1 MNTYKIK
8 REPDSLYHHGVKNMK
23 WGIRRYQ
30 NEDGSYKP
38 GAEGRYSFGKISG
51 TRNTNPSHRGMPQLA
66 GSGSGKKTSI
76 TAGKTYDGKK
86 IGGGGGGGSPA
97 EETEEEKKKVDRKN
111 IHIYDVSEKLPEKGE
126 KKKTGGKGSGGG
138 GGKSSKKASE
148 TEKEA
153 VGGGG
158 KSSETEKTAQNFA
171 EKNKEKSSFKPDAF
185 YDRIN
190 GLELDDISDA
200 ELKEFDELIE
210 QYNIYKQGNTVPS
223 KKAEAIEDFISRYN
237 AWKSSRRKNSDNLT
251 DHGISAKKSSAF
263 EKQKNSNTADMNKKR
278 NRNVAITHSEEL
290 YHHGILGMK
299 WGIRRYQNPDGSYT
313 AEGKRRKSKGKEY
326 SEDYWNAHDKKDPK
340 YMSDKELQKRN
351 NRLQQE
357 QQYKALT
364 KTKAD
369 KAKESVIKGGK
380 KLLAAT
386 VGATVMAMAVKYSR
400 ENLPDLIEAGGNF
413 IADSV
418 AMTDTMS
425 ELMKK
430 SRWLL

>member
-1 MNTYKIK
+1 MNTYKIE
-8 REPDSLYHHGVKNMK
+8 REPESLYHHGVKNMK

-51 TRNTNPSHRGMPQLA
+51 PRNTSPSLRGMSQLA
-66 GSGSGKKTSI
+66 GSGSGRKSGI
-76 TAGKTYDGKK
+76 TAGKTYQGKK
-86 IGGGGGGGSPA
+86 IGGGGGGESPA
-97 EETEEEKKKVDRKN
+97 EKTEEEKKKVDRKN

-148 TEKEA
+148 AENG
-153 VGGGG
+153 GGGG

-210 QYNIYKQGNTVPS
+210 QYNIYKQGNTVSS

-278 NRNVAITHSEEL
+278 NRNVAMTHSEEL

-326 SEDYWNAHDKKDPK
+326 SEDYWNAHDKKDTK
-340 YMSDKELQKRN
+340 YMSDKELQQRI
-351 NRLQQE
+351 NRLNNE
-357 QQYKALT
+357 KQYKALT
-364 KTKAD
+364 KSNKQKAVEET
-369 KAKESVIKGGK
+369 AKFGK
-380 KLLAAT
+380 RMFNAAVGTVLIGMASKYGKEHVPEIVNSGKDFVQGSAWMMSGLL
-386 VGATVMAMAVKYSR
+386 
-400 ENLPDLIEAGGNF
+400 
-413 IADSV
+413 
-418 AMTDTMS
+418 
-425 ELMKK
+425 KK
-430 SRWLL
+430 MR

>member
-1 MNTYKIK
+1 MNTYKIE
-8 REPDSLYHHGVKNMK
+8 RETESLYHHGVKNMK

-51 TRNTNPSHRGMPQLA
+51 PRNTAPSHRGMSQLA
-66 GSGSGKKTSI
+66 GSGSGRKSGI
-76 TAGKTYDGKK
+76 TAGKTYQGKK
-86 IGGGGGGGSPA
+86 IGGGGGGESSA
-97 EETEEEKKKVDRKN
+97 EKTEEEKKKVDRKN

-148 TEKEA
+148 AENG
-153 VGGGG
+153 GGGG

-210 QYNIYKQGNTVPS
+210 QYNVYKQGNTVPS
-223 KKAEAIEDFISRYN
+223 KKAEAIEDFIARYKKWKN
-237 AWKSSRRKNSDNLT
+237 ARKGNVNKNGSSPLNDPKNGRIINQV
-251 DHGISAKKSSAF
+251 KKGDKTMS
-263 EKQKNSNTADMNKKR
+263 
-278 NRNVAITHSEEL
+278 HSEEL

-326 SEDYWNAHDKKDPK
+326 SEDYWNAHDKKDTK